1 MSRERTP
8 RQPTV
13 GQQLDEELAARPG
26 KSELTAVEVRLRT
39 DLRETETRLRGE
51 IHDVETRLEQKIGE
65 SEQRLR
71 GEIQQVHQETRAYVK
86 ALFDGHTQKLAEEL
100 ARHLGKPV
108 PTKPR
113 RSPTA

>member
-1 MSRERTP
+1 M
-8 RQPTV
+8 
-13 GQQLDEELAARPG
+13 
-26 KSELTAVEVRLRT
+26 EVRLRT

-51 IHDVETRLEQKIGE
+51 IHDVETRLEQKLGE
-65 SEQRLR
+65 VEERLTTKLTSMVDTKIQRAH
-71 GEIQQVHQETRAYVK
+71 EETRAYVK